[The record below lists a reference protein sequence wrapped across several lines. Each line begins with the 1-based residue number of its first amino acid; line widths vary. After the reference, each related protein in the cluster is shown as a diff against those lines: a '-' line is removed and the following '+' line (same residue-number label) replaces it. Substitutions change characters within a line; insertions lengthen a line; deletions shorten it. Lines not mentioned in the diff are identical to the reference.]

1 MFRGKTLPGIGL
13 PPPMIVDH
21 ERRLRVLEEHVSATR
36 EDVSFIRGQIDAFL
50 RRASSRPPARAGVKT
65 IGAVVGA
72 LGAVV
77 TAYAAARGWL

>member
-1 MFRGKTLPGIGL
+1 MFCGKTLPGIGL

-21 ERRLRVLEEHVSATR
+21 ERRLRVLEEHTVATR

-50 RRASSRPPARAGVKT
+50 RRSRPPLKSSAKT
-65 IGAVVGA
+65 VGAVLGGI
-72 LGAVV
+72 GAVV